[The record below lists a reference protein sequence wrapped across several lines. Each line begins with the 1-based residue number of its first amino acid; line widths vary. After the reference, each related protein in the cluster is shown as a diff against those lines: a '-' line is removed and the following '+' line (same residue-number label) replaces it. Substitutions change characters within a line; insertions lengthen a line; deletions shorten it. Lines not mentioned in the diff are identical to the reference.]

1 MRESVK
7 CVDFIVFPLK
17 KYGKSCVLQKTE
29 GQYTND
35 TTLPYAGM
43 IRFKFN
49 GSGIC
54 RLLSPKF
61 EHPESVDSVSIL
73 K

>member
-1 MRESVK
+1 MVAS
-7 CVDFIVFPLK
+7 
-17 KYGKSCVLQKTE
+17 G
-29 GQYTND
+29 
-35 TTLPYAGM
+35 TTLPYAGV

-49 GSGIC
+49 GSGIY